1 MLPLKY
7 PRVWLGL
14 GWLLLILVMAGSVV
28 PVIVVKGFS
37 AADKLVHGGSYLILV
52 TWFAGLYR
60 RQRHVFI
67 ALALFALGLVL
78 EVIQGQLPYRGF
90 DPFDLLANAVGI
102 LLGLILAQSVLVA
115 WCQRLEGF
123 FLAANSSS

>member
-52 TWFAGLYR
+52 TWFTGLYR
-60 RQRHVFI
+60 RQHHIFI

-90 DPFDLLANAVGI
+90 DPFDLLANATGI
-102 LLGLILAQSVLVA
+102 LFGLILARSVFVA
-115 WCQRLEGF
+115 WCQRFERL
-123 FLAANSSS
+123 FLTVNSSS

>member
-1 MLPLKY
+1 M
-7 PRVWLGL
+7 
-14 GWLLLILVMAGSVV
+14 LILVMAGSVV
-28 PVIVVKGFS
+28 PAIVVKGFS
-37 AADKLVHGGSYLILV
+37 AADKLVHGASYLILI
-52 TWFAGLYR
+52 TWFAGLYQ

-102 LLGLILAQSVLVA
+102 LLGLILVQSILVD
-115 WCQRLEGF
+115 WCQRFERF
-123 FLAANSSS
+123 FLTTNSGS

>member
-37 AADKLVHGGSYLILV
+37 AADKLVHGGSYLILI
-52 TWFAGLYR
+52 TWFAGLYQ
-60 RQRHVFI
+60 RQHHIFI
-67 ALALFALGLVL
+67 ALALFTLGLVL

-90 DPFDLLANAVGI
+90 DPFDLLANATGI
-102 LLGLILAQSVLVA
+102 FLGLMLTQSVLVA
-115 WCQRLEGF
+115 WCQRFERL
-123 FLAANSSS
+123 FLTENSSS